1 MAQKTES
8 QVLSY
13 KMIDFLKYKDDN
25 YMAPQTLAPY
35 FYNGKVFE
43 KPSIRPYLDCL
54 EQVNS
59 ASSSNDED
67 QMKTFIR
74 TIKFCINTMT
84 KKNYN
89 KCIEQLSALDYST
102 DANVQILVQELIL
115 CGMRCPIAVKG
126 LSNDRNDNLKPIC
139 ELCSDSINHFSKTIT
154 KKSNGVDF
162 QEELLKILRKLFID
176 FVNIT
181 KSMDEN
187 NENTVDNYKGFMTLF
202 GLMYS
207 NGIIQTNVVMECIDL
222 IKRTIFNSKMT
233 ELSEETMSQTAV
245 HHEKMF
251 GHKKRY
257 DIELYNTIVY
267 YDTNVE
273 TKEED
278 GRLLCYRKPIEC
290 TNYYKGYEYL
300 MNGIINTFEA
310 KNNDSSQL
318 ELFISSHQEF
328 INLNK
333 RFKVQNKTKYA
344 NPLTPY
350 IMTLHDDLDKRL
362 RKKAALSGISDAR
375 EARESCFA

>member
-13 KMIDFLKYKDDN
+13 KLSDFLKYKDEN
-25 YMAPQTLAPY
+25 YMAPQALTPY

-59 ASSSNDED
+59 ASTSNDAD
-67 QMKTFIR
+67 KVKTFIR
-74 TIKFCINTMT
+74 TVKFCINTMN
-84 KKNYN
+84 KKNYD
-89 KCIEQLSALDYST
+89 KCIEQLSSLDYST
-102 DANVQILVQELIL
+102 DINVQILVQELIL

-126 LSNDRNDNLKPIC
+126 FPNDGNRNDNLKPIC
-139 ELCSDSINHFSKTIT
+139 ELCSDTINYFSNNTH
-154 KKSNGVDF
+154 F
-162 QEELLKILRKLFID
+162 QEELLKMSKKFFLD

-187 NENTVDNYKGFMTLF
+187 NENTVDNYKGFMTLY

-207 NGIIQTNVVMECIDL
+207 NGIIQTKVVIECIDL
-222 IKRTIFNSKMT
+222 VKRTIFNSKMA
-233 ELSEETMSQTAV
+233 ELSEETMSQTAI

-257 DIELYNTIVY
+257 DVELYNTIVY
-267 YDTNVE
+267 YDTKVE
-273 TKEED
+273 PKEED
-278 GRLLCYRKPIEC
+278 GRLVCYRKPIEC

-300 MNGIINTFEA
+300 MNSVISTFETKVKEA
-310 KNNDSSQL
+310 DQTKMLEQL
-318 ELFISSHQEF
+318 ELFSASHKEF
-328 INLNK
+328 VDLNK
-333 RFKVQNKTKYA
+333 KFKIQNKAKYS

-350 IMTLHDDLDKRL
+350 IMTLHDDLNKRL
-362 RKKAALSGISDAR
+362 QKTIELLSK
-375 EARESCFA
+375 